1 MWLQIESLGQRVKC
15 KYSSKTSPND
25 LRFCDEGG
33 LMWTSRF
40 NEVDVKHLNAK
51 SANPLLLLDSSML
64 HVLRIFFS
72 ICVVEQ
78 YNPSHFNIPFSQA
91 KIRPI
96 TALLL
101 PLHDT
106 KEKKA
111 SFTNSHRTILGDP
124 GAARWGGKK
133 IRAKKSQERG
143 EELLLVLDFSSP
155 EFFSRPI

>member
-1 MWLQIESLGQRVKC
+1 
-15 KYSSKTSPND
+15 
-25 LRFCDEGG
+25 
-33 LMWTSRF
+33 
-40 NEVDVKHLNAK
+40 
-51 SANPLLLLDSSML
+51 ML

-143 EELLLVLDFSSP
+143 EEPLGT
-155 EFFSRPI
+155 EF